1 MRVRVVLGHD
11 ALCLPGMNAEV
22 SRAAL
27 MITTTL
33 NPNQPASNT
42 PGVAVLLLALM
53 AGMLFALGLVVS
65 GMTQPGKVLGFLNL
79 AGMAQGPFPGAWDPG
94 LGFVMGG
101 AVLVTLMAFWIT
113 PADPQHPQ
121 RKPWL
126 APRFELPTRTELD
139 ARLLTGAALFGIGWG
154 LAGYCPGPALAS
166 LFTGG
171 SDVWWFVP
179 AMLAGMWLAQRT
191 SR

>member
-1 MRVRVVLGHD
+1 M
-11 ALCLPGMNAEV
+11 
-22 SRAAL
+22 
-27 MITTTL
+27 TTTT
-33 NPNQPASNT
+33 PQPISTKAPSAAGL
-42 PGVAVLLLALM
+42 PLALV
-53 AGMLFALGLVVS
+53 AGVLFALGLVVS

-79 AGMAQGPFPGAWDPG
+79 AGMAQGAFPGAWDPS

-101 AVLVTLMAFWIT
+101 AVLVTLVAFWVT
-113 PADPQHPQ
+113 PPNAQHPQ
-121 RKPWL
+121 RQPWL
-126 APRFELPTRTELD
+126 APKFELPTKKALD
-139 ARLLTGAALFGIGWG
+139 APLLTGAALFGIGWG

>member
-1 MRVRVVLGHD
+1 MT
-11 ALCLPGMNAEV
+11 
-22 SRAAL
+22 
-27 MITTTL
+27 TTTL
-33 NPNQPASNT
+33 NSASTNT
-42 PGVAVLLLALM
+42 PSTAGLLLALA
-53 AGMLFALGLVVS
+53 AGVLFALGLVVS

-79 AGMAQGPFPGAWDPG
+79 AGMAQGPFPGAWDPS

-101 AVLVTLMAFWIT
+101 AVLVTLVAFWVT
-113 PADPQHPQ
+113 PPNKQRPQ
-121 RKPWL
+121 RQPWV
-126 APRFELPTRTELD
+126 ATKFELPTKKQLD
-139 ARLLTGAALFGIGWG
+139 TPLLTGAALFGIGWG

-179 AMLAGMWLAQRT
+179 AMLAGTWLAQRT